1 MRRKLFGS
9 RKRVVALAT
18 AASVLAIGT
27 AAFAWFSSVGA
38 GTGSGQTG
46 TAASLTIS
54 QIGAGYDSLI
64 PANTYPQ
71 DQCFACG
78 GPQEFGN
85 EITLSP
91 NNATELISVVV
102 AIDNWGASET
112 NVPVTISIPGQYTP
126 GGATLTATNETNFLP
141 AAINSD
147 TPTETNVTVN
157 FAPQNAYV
165 YPTLVYGITFNT
177 AADEAPVAAADS
189 LNVGLASSATD
200 LSVGKDTA
208 PGTVWMDDT
217 NGNNNDF
224 PSCTTI
230 SPTADG
236 AAQTDGGDPLPTSG
250 FEQVTTNCGP
260 SNPANP
266 GAYGTQAE
274 VDAGSAD
281 IPAVEFNVTGGSAAV
296 LYPGGPS
303 EPVDFA
309 ITNPG
314 NTGVHVNTVTTNI
327 ASVTSNDISGDEVCA
342 IGMYGLSTNGTQ
354 PSSPAQTVA
363 DTLNATV
370 PPGTTVFSPSG
381 TTIYMHD
388 DGMNQDNC
396 ENAVVGLSFSSN

>member
-1 MRRKLFGS
+1 M
-9 RKRVVALAT
+9 
-18 AASVLAIGT
+18 
-27 AAFAWFSSVGA
+27 GA

-141 AAINSD
+141 GCD
-147 TPTETNVTVN
+147 QLRHPDGDQRHGELCPTERIRL
-157 FAPQNAYV
+157 PH
-165 YPTLVYGITFNT
+165 
-177 AADEAPVAAADS
+177 
-189 LNVGLASSATD
+189 VGLRDHVQHGRRRGAGRRCGQPQRRPGQFGDGSLRRERHGS
-200 LSVGKDTA
+200 
-208 PGTVWMDDT
+208 GTVWMDDT

-342 IGMYGLSTNGTQ
+342 DWHVRAVHQ
-354 PSSPAQTVA
+354 RH
-363 DTLNATV
+363 AT
-370 PPGTTVFSPSG
+370 
-381 TTIYMHD
+381 
-388 DGMNQDNC
+388 
-396 ENAVVGLSFSSN
+396 